1 MPTFKYQARDSQGKL
16 ITQLKEAESKN
27 ALISQLRQDSLFV
40 INIEEVKPAQ
50 KRFVLPFATIKA
62 RERVIFTRGLS
73 HLLDSGIVL
82 SRALHLLASQAK
94 NPLLKQALEAIH
106 EDVAKGGY
114 LWQALERHPKIF
126 PPLYVS
132 TVKAAEQ
139 GGGLEKVI
147 RDLAD
152 YAERRLKLKDALTSM
167 LVYPLILLSVGAGTV
182 IFLMI
187 YVIPKMLFIFEDLG
201 ESLPFITK
209 LLIGLSLFAAK
220 YWWVFIVFVIIAVVA
235 IQRVFANDK
244 LRKRGD
250 EFLYKAPI
258 IGPFY
263 TKVVFAH
270 FTRILAVVLANNVSI
285 LESLDIARQVI
296 QNKFISDKLEE
307 VSRQVSGGSSLSL
320 SLSKSGVFTAVM
332 VDMIAVAEE
341 TGRLEEA
348 LLKVAST
355 YQREVEEQIKRFL
368 TLLEPALIVILALA
382 VGFIVMAVLLPVFQM
397 NLQIL

>member
-16 ITQLKEAESKN
+16 VTQRKEAESRN
-27 ALISQLRQDSLFV
+27 ALISQLRGDHLFA
-40 INIEEVKPAQ
+40 INIEEVKPTQ
-50 KRFVLPFATIKA
+50 KKFVFPFARIKA
-62 RERVIFTRGLS
+62 GERIIFIRGLW
-73 HLLDSGIVL
+73 HLLDSGVVL
-82 SRALHLLASQAK
+82 SRALHLLASQAQS
-94 NPLLKQALEAIH
+94 PPLKQALEEIY

-132 TVKAAEQ
+132 TIKAAEQ

-147 RDLAD
+147 HDLAE
-152 YAERRLKLKDALTSM
+152 YAEKR
-167 LVYPLILLSVGAGTV
+167 
-182 IFLMI
+182 
-187 YVIPKMLFIFEDLG
+187 
-201 ESLPFITK
+201 
-209 LLIGLSLFAAK
+209 LIGFSLFAAK
-220 YWWVFIVFVIIAVVA
+220 YWWVFIVFVIIAAVI
-235 IQRVFANDK
+235 IQRVFASEK